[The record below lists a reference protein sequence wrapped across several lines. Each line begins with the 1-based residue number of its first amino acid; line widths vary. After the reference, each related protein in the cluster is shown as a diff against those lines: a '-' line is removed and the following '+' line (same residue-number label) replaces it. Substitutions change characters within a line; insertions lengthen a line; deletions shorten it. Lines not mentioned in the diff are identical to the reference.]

1 MQEAAAQESA
11 PPGERNDHRPTF
23 HDATMLLQDF
33 LRLSDQFA
41 RRLSGE
47 LDVNAT
53 DYRAMEHLLRAG
65 PLAPGEL
72 ARRLG
77 ITSAAVTTSVDRLV
91 SRGHVTR
98 EPDPADRRRIRVIP
112 AQASAERASGIVS
125 PMVRA
130 LDAELDGFTTAE
142 QDAITEYLRRVV
154 ETMRAHS
161 SGEAGGAGDAG
172 GARDA
177 GDAPGVKHTH

>member
-1 MQEAAAQESA
+1 MQEAAAQGSA
-11 PPGERNDHRPTF
+11 PPGERDDRRPPF
-23 HDATMLLQDF
+23 RDATMLLQDF
-33 LRLSDQFA
+33 LQLSDRFA
-41 RRLSGE
+41 RRLGSE
-47 LDVNAT
+47 PNVNAT

-98 EPDPADRRRIRVIP
+98 EPDPGDRRRVRVIP
-112 AQASAERASGIVS
+112 AQSSSERASAIVS

-130 LDAELDGFTTAE
+130 LDAELDRFTTAE

-154 ETMRAHS
+154 ETMRVHS
-161 SGEAGGAGDAG
+161 SGEAGDKG
-172 GARDA
+172 GTGDA
-177 GDAPGVKHTH
+177 GDAPDVQPVP

>member
-1 MQEAAAQESA
+1 MQEVAAQGSTAAKEA
-11 PPGERNDHRPTF
+11 ETRPPTF

-41 RRLSGE
+41 RRLGSE
-47 LDVNAT
+47 LNVNAT

-98 EPDPADRRRIRVIP
+98 EPDPADRRRIRN
-112 AQASAERASGIVS
+112 QAKVSLAEMA
-125 PMVRA
+125 
-130 LDAELDGFTTAE
+130 AELKVTPVTVLRWEQGAFEPRRDRAIAYRDLLE
-142 QDAITEYLRRVV
+142 ALQDAT
-154 ETMRAHS
+154 
-161 SGEAGGAGDAG
+161 AGTAA
-172 GARDA
+172 
-177 GDAPGVKHTH
+177 

>member
-1 MQEAAAQESA
+1 MQEAAAQGSA
-11 PPGERNDHRPTF
+11 PQEQAEVRPPAF

-41 RRLSGE
+41 RRLGGE
-47 LDVNAT
+47 LNVNAT

-91 SRGHVTR
+91 SRGHVSR

-112 AQASAERASGIVS
+112 AQASSEQASAIVS
-125 PMVRA
+125 PMVHA
-130 LDAELDGFTTAE
+130 VDAELEGFTSAE
-142 QDAITEYLRRVV
+142 QDVITEYLRRVV
-154 ETMRAHS
+154 DAMRVHAEPAER
-161 SGEAGGAGDAG
+161 EA
-172 GARDA
+172 
-177 GDAPGVKHTH
+177 

>member
-1 MQEAAAQESA
+1 MQEVAAQGSAAAREA
-11 PPGERNDHRPTF
+11 ETRPPAF

-41 RRLSGE
+41 RRLGSE
-47 LDVNAT
+47 LNVNAT

-91 SRGHVTR
+91 NRGHVTR
-98 EPDPADRRRIRVIP
+98 EPDPADRRRIRVVP
-112 AQASAERASGIVS
+112 AQASSEQASAVVS
-125 PMVRA
+125 PMVHA
-130 LDAELDGFTTAE
+130 VDAELEGFTTAE
-142 QDAITEYLRRVV
+142 QDVITEYLRRVIDA
-154 ETMRAHS
+154 MRTHA
-161 SGEAGGAGDAG
+161 D
-172 GARDA
+172 
-177 GDAPGVKHTH
+177 PGSELDG

>member
-1 MQEAAAQESA
+1 MRGMQEAAAQGSA
-11 PPGERNDHRPTF
+11 LQEQAEVCPPAF

-41 RRLSGE
+41 RRLGGE
-47 LDVNAT
+47 LNVNAT

-91 SRGHVTR
+91 GRGHVSR

-112 AQASAERASGIVS
+112 AQASSEQASAIVS
-125 PMVRA
+125 PMVHA
-130 LDAELDGFTTAE
+130 VDAELEGFTSAE
-142 QDAITEYLRRVV
+142 QDVITEYLRRVV
-154 ETMRAHS
+154 DAMRAHA
-161 SGEAGGAGDAG
+161 EPAE
-172 GARDA
+172 RE
-177 GDAPGVKHTH
+177 V